1 MDKQAEQIKELQIRN
16 EELKRLNHELKVA
29 NAKLL
34 ASVEEYRKK
43 EQTISS
49 AIIASMEHANQLEAS
64 RKKLYTL
71 DIQRSR
77 LMYLRMEQ
85 IINELYIKYPELRKD
100 MKLRDMSERFKSMV
114 YSDLN
119 DKVAPSAQININKTV
134 TDDPI
139 KKLLRNII
147 DCFDTKKPEPEVKS
161 ITPMANLMEAPATSG
176 FDFNE
181 ALHPTMELDEILKVF
196 NLGKKEG

>member
-1 MDKQAEQIKELQIRN
+1 MDNNLTRIAELERTVQELR
-16 EELKRLNHELKVA
+16 ES
-29 NAKLL
+29 NAKLRNV
-34 ASVEEYRKK
+34 VEEYKKK
-43 EQTISS
+43 EQSISS

-64 RKKLYTL
+64 RKKLYLL

-85 IINELYIKYPELRKD
+85 IINELYRRYPELKKD
-100 MKLRDMSERFKSMV
+100 PKLKNMTEKFKTMV
-114 YSDLN
+114 FNDLN
-119 DKVAPSAQININKTV
+119 EKSQDRMLLDVKKQTS

-147 DCFDTKKPEPEVKS
+147 DCFETKKVDEEIKPLEIEHNVFNTESK
-161 ITPMANLMEAPATSG
+161 SG

-181 ALHPTMELDEILKVF
+181 ALHPTMELSEIMKAF
-196 NLGKKEG
+196 DLGNKEN